1 MPEDSSPTGRKEV
14 DGHMGR
20 MKDIAVTLMRVEQLA
35 NELIVLSERP
45 CRETRAYA
53 RVLAEVGEIAW
64 KLVDAVRQD

>member
-1 MPEDSSPTGRKEV
+1 MD
-14 DGHMGR
+14 MGC
-20 MKDIAVTLMRVEQLA
+20 MKDIAITLARVEQLA

-45 CRETRAYA
+45 CRGTREYE